1 MVDEIEV
8 FRGFIRRRGMRYTP
22 ERETIIREIFSRH
35 DHFDV
40 DDLYLRMR
48 RQGVRVS
55 KASIYRTL
63 PLLIEAGLITEVF
76 YEDGHMH
83 YEHTFGHEHH
93 CHLRCTECRRVIEFS
108 DPSLDRIEDKLVR
121 EYDFEISGHRLE
133 VFGLCPEC
141 REQQRSAKK

>member
-1 MVDEIEV
+1 MVDEIAV
-8 FRGFIRRRGMRYTP
+8 FRRFIHRRGMRNTP

-40 DDLYLRMR
+40 DELYLRLR

-76 YEDGHMH
+76 FEDGHMH

-93 CHLRCTECRRVIEFS
+93 CHLRCTECRRVIEFF
-108 DPSLDRIEDKLVR
+108 DASLEGLEDRLVR
-121 EYDFEISGHRLE
+121 DYDFRISGYRLE

-141 REQQRSAKK
+141 RAQQRAATD

>member
-8 FRGFIRRRGMRYTP
+8 FRRFIRRRGMRYTP
-22 ERETIIREIFSRH
+22 ERETIILEIFSRH

-40 DDLYLRMR
+40 DELYLRLH

-76 YEDGHMH
+76 FEDGHMH
-83 YEHTFGHEHH
+83 YEHTFGHEQH
-93 CHLRCTECRRVIEFS
+93 CHLRCTECRRVIEFF
-108 DPSLDRIEDKLVR
+108 DASLEKLEDRLVR
-121 EYDFEISGHRLE
+121 DYDFQISGYSLE
-133 VFGLCPEC
+133 VFGLCPQC
-141 REQQRSAKK
+141 REQRRAATE

>member
-1 MVDEIEV
+1 
-8 FRGFIRRRGMRYTP
+8 MRNTP

-40 DDLYLRMR
+40 DELYLRLR

-83 YEHTFGHEHH
+83 YEHTFGHEQH
-93 CHLRCTECRRVIEFS
+93 CHLRCTECRRVIEFW
-108 DPSLDRIEDKLVR
+108 DASLEGLEERLVR
-121 EYDFEISGHRLE
+121 EYDFELSGHRLE

-141 REQQRSAKK
+141 RARQRAATE